1 MDSVT
6 PIQRSPGT
14 AHFAP
19 NKGMVFWRNTV
30 NIAEPSSTCPL
41 MFANKWKSNEI

>member
-1 MDSVT
+1 MDSAT

-14 AHFAP
+14 AHFVP

-30 NIAEPSSTCPL
+30 NIAGLNLTYPPT
-41 MFANKWKSNEI
+41 FANKRKSNEI